1 MIQIALIHYRL
12 CTLATSGN
20 VERAVNIEHMHK
32 CIKEQKDS
40 CQTSRPAQIST
51 KNSKRHVLKSYVIS
65 IKLDVGNSGSK
76 MPIEKRHSVKH
87 SKRNQ
92 KPLQDNGLLRYKFDE
107 ENQNI
112 YDWFNIFNQRIQKE
126 SVRPSKTSGKSEE
139 IRIGKKAYNKAHGL
153 KVWLST
159 SLVHL
164 IVSRKLGKFVP
175 VGYPEFLRLNT
186 NS

>member
-1 MIQIALIHYRL
+1 MLVIVAVKCQLKSGIPLNIQNETKNLYKITDSYG
-12 CTLATSGN
+12 TS
-20 VERAVNIEHMHK
+20 
-32 CIKEQKDS
+32 
-40 CQTSRPAQIST
+40 ST
-51 KNSKRHVLKSYVIS
+51 KKIS
-65 IKLDVGNSGSK
+65 
-76 MPIEKRHSVKH
+76 
-87 SKRNQ
+87 
-92 KPLQDNGLLRYKFDE
+92 
-107 ENQNI
+107 I

-126 SVRPSKTSGKSEE
+126 SVRPSKTSGKSDE